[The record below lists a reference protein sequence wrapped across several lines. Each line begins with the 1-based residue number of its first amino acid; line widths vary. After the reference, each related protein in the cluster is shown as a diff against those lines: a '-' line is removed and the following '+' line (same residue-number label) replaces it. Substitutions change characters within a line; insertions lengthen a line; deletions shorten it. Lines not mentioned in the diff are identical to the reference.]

1 MKVKRRTST
10 LETLAERHNLEVFQH
25 PEDYDL
31 NADGETEDSHMAYGW
46 YWWSCCPGCLPDG
59 DPSGP
64 FDTYREALLDA
75 VDGLED

>member
-1 MKVKRRTST
+1 MKDKRRTST
-10 LETLAERHNLEVFQH
+10 LETLADRNNIEVFQV
-25 PEDYDL
+25 PEDYQPERE
-31 NADGETEDSHMAYGW
+31 GEPGSVVDSGW

-59 DPSGP
+59 EPSGP